1 MFDGKVVQVVTDTSS
16 SEKQN
21 SYFGGCLYPPQICP
35 VVYYEKYCAAVLK
48 VVAKNLPESDLLLL
62 GDFKQP
68 NTTWENLSMCTPAYS
83 SQCTIDLS
91 NLLHLHQCNQVRNY
105 RGVILDLVP
114 TTISDTTVF
123 PAIETIVPID
133 VNHPLLAFCISL
145 QKIDIPLN
153 PTPCRSLK
161 KCDLGAVWEW
171 IQRQNHPTISSCN
184 VI

>member
-1 MFDGKVVQVVTDTSS
+1 MFDGKVVQVVTDTSIIDI
-16 SEKQN
+16 ETVFVCIQQRNKTLIL
-21 SYFGGCLYPPQICP
+21 GAACIPPNMPI
-35 VVYYEKYCAAVLK
+35 VDT
-48 VVAKNLPESDLLLL
+48 NLPESDLLLL
-62 GDFKQP
+62 GDFNQP

-83 SQCTIDLS
+83 SQCIIDLS